1 MKLLSN
7 DYNRTTGL
15 YLIIS
20 TLWLILG
27 VAIRVVNEIQMIT
40 FMPGPD
46 SYFSFGYLRP
56 VGANLLIFGGLLG
69 YFFALGYQII
79 NERASSKVDLAGLAA
94 LGAHQTALLFGVI
107 TIFAGYNTGREYGEL
122 NWIADNLMMLVF
134 TIFIVLLLIALWG
147 KEDLKAY
154 EKLAAATSG
163 GMLLFY
169 FLGNFG
175 MPNGL
180 LVTTAPTSGAQD
192 ALVAEMYRNAVL
204 TFFILFP
211 LFTMGYYWLEKHY
224 GLPVFSEATVHFQ
237 IVAGAVLVPVAAGSA
252 LLGTADAKILQYIG
266 TGAALALTMSLLGG
280 VANIHY
286 SLSRSGKVVSSDQ
299 DGKALRW
306 GLILVGVYLTVRFV
320 LQIPLIGS
328 NFRYLAWN
336 NQDLFTLAATA
347 VLPLALASA
356 YLLLGYWKQASTPS
370 ALKSIGNFFLYT
382 GIITFLAAAL
392 TQGWIQAVAASAL
405 TGEGAEKAL
414 ENPAWAQ
421 VLFAGSLEAEV
432 GKDALFSYLLSVYG
446 FVLLGLVMTLL
457 GTLAGIVAVFAGVSG
472 KSAAYNRPTL
482 VTEAPVTRSAESH

>member
-46 SYFSFGYLRP
+46 SYFSYGYLRP
-56 VGANLLIFGGLLG
+56 VGSNLLIFGGLLG

-94 LGAHQTALLFGVI
+94 LGAHQTALLFGVL

-134 TIFIVLLLIALWG
+134 TVFLVLLLIALWG
-147 KEDLKAY
+147 KEDLKSY
-154 EKLAAATSG
+154 EKMAAATIG

-224 GLPVFSEATVHFQ
+224 ELPVFSEATVHFQ
-237 IVAGAVLVPVAAGSA
+237 IVAGAALVPLAAGGA
-252 LLGTADAKILQYIG
+252 LLGTADAKVLQYIG

-286 SLSRSGKVVSSDQ
+286 SLSRSGKIVSSDQ

-306 GLILVGVYLTVRFV
+306 GLILVGIYLSVRFI

-328 NFRYLAWN
+328 NFRYMAWN
-336 NQDLFTLAATA
+336 NQDLYSLASTA

-356 YLLLGYWKQASTPS
+356 YLLLGYWKKASTPS
-370 ALKSIGNFFLYT
+370 ALKSFGNFFLYT

-392 TQGWIQAVAASAL
+392 IQGWIQAFAASSL

-421 VLFAGSLEAEV
+421 VLFAGSLETEV
-432 GKDALFSYLLSVYG
+432 GKDALFSYLYSVYG
-446 FVLLGLVMTLL
+446 FVLLGLVMTLI
-457 GTLAGIVAVFAGVSG
+457 GSVAGIIAVFAGLSG
-472 KSAAYNRPTL
+472 KSAAYSRPSV